1 MITIPKE
8 SFSNYISIKMKYI
21 KKYVKYLVNLI
32 MLLSKKL
39 IYGNTI
45 NGFTNSISLNSK
57 IYLCTIGKYNYFGP
71 GVVINNTIIKN
82 YCSIAPNVIIGG
94 TEHDYSNFSTSI
106 RLYPHD
112 KFKTSVIEDDVW
124 IGANA
129 VIRTG
134 VTIGKGSIVG
144 ANAVVL
150 EDVPSLSIVVGN
162 PGRVIK
168 NRFSD
173 KMKVD
178 KYMTIDFTNNP
189 DKIHLNL
196 KTILES

>member
-1 MITIPKE
+1 
-8 SFSNYISIKMKYI
+8 MKYV
-21 KKYVKYLVNLI
+21 KKYVKYIVNLI
-32 MLLSKKL
+32 LVLSKRL
-39 IYGNTI
+39 IHRNTI
-45 NGFTNSISLNSK
+45 TGFTNSISLNSN
-57 IYLCTIGKYNYFGP
+57 IYASIIGKYNYFGP
-71 GVVINNTIIKN
+71 GVVINNTVIKN
-82 YCSIAPNVIIGG
+82 YCSIAPNVVIGG
-94 TEHDYSNFSTSI
+94 TEHDYSNFSTSL

-112 KFKTSVIEDDVW
+112 KFKTCVIEDDVW

-134 VTIGKGSIVG
+134 VIIGKGSIIG

-173 KMKVD
+173 QMKAD

-189 DKIHLNL
+189 DQIHLKL
-196 KTILES
+196 KTIQEG